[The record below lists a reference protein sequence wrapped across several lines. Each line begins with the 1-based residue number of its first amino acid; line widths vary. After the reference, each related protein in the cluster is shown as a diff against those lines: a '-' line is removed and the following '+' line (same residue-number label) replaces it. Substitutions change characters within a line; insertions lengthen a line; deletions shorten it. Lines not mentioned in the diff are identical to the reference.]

1 MKPSILTLRIL
12 HGIFT
17 IYFILCLLSMYYAAI
32 TKQFTMVTI
41 IAIASLAVE
50 GFMVFVLNKGDCP
63 LIHIQKRI
71 GDPVPF
77 FNLIF
82 PAPFAKKA
90 IPFFSIITLI
100 GLLLLIARF
109 AFG

>member
-1 MKPSILTLRIL
+1 
-12 HGIFT
+12 
-17 IYFILCLLSMYYAAI
+17 
-32 TKQFTMVTI
+32 MV
-41 IAIASLAVE
+41 SLAAE

-71 GDPVPF
+71 GDPIPF

-90 IPFFSIITLI
+90 IPIFSMITLA
-100 GLLLLIARF
+100 GLLLLIGRF
-109 AFG
+109 VFG